1 MIKKVKCNIC
11 NYKFFIEKD
20 KVKEVLEDK
29 GVNSVLTGR
38 KTYDAID
45 CPNCGCQEILW
56 PRLKER

>member
-29 GVNSVLTGR
+29 GVNNAFTGR

-45 CPNCGCQEILW
+45 CPN
-56 PRLKER
+56 